1 MFFAFPLKTVD
12 LEDSATIAFDSA
24 HRVEYNGIRINDFC
38 LCLDIVLSIILYS
51 SRIMYL
57 YWLNSR
63 TSCFSPFR

>member
-38 LCLDIVLSIILYS
+38 LCLDIVFDHTLFITI
-51 SRIMYL
+51 
-57 YWLNSR
+57 
-63 TSCFSPFR
+63 